1 MEGDVYHRTDHPD
14 LVDRGIYLSFYHER
28 IAKCHFPVL
37 PFDCYRYGCGRRY
50 RGFGKHHETH
60 RTGKCSREAAKYGTN
75 EVWLSVIVTT
85 LVTVAVFFPLTLVTG
100 MTGILFK
107 QLGYI
112 VCITVCTSTV
122 TAISLTPMLSS
133 QLLRL
138 QDKDTQKK
146 ESKFSYN
153 STVMRLLDKLDAW
166 YERLIR
172 WSLYHKTTITLT
184 AVVIFV
190 ASMFLAKYISTDF
203 MPQNDQGSMN
213 VYVKMQTGQR
223 VEETKRVALQID
235 SIMRANYPE
244 IRQINLSY
252 GSEDEDAGF
261 SSLFNKTG
269 SNILNIRARFS

>member
-1 MEGDVYHRTDHPD
+1 MAQIMKELPPDIKIDVLVDSSDFIVQSINNLSETLMYALIFVVLVVLLFLGMEGDVYHRTDHPD

-60 RTGKCSREAAKYGTN
+60 RTGKSAPREAAKYGTN

-122 TAISLTPMLSS
+122 TAISLTPMLS
-133 QLLRL
+133 
-138 QDKDTQKK
+138 
-146 ESKFSYN
+146 FP
-153 STVMRLLDKLDAW
+153 A
-166 YERLIR
+166 
-172 WSLYHKTTITLT
+172 T
-184 AVVIFV
+184 AP
-190 ASMFLAKYISTDF
+190 T
-203 MPQNDQGSMN
+203 
-213 VYVKMQTGQR
+213 R
-223 VEETKRVALQID
+223 
-235 SIMRANYPE
+235 
-244 IRQINLSY
+244 
-252 GSEDEDAGF
+252 
-261 SSLFNKTG
+261 
-269 SNILNIRARFS
+269 